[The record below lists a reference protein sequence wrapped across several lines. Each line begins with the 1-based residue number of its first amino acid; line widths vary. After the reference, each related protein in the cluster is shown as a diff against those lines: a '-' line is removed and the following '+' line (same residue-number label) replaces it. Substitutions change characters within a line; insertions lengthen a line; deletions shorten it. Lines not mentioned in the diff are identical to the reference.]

1 MVQPK
6 GTRVTLEAP
15 QDVRI
20 DDAKLKFVGWV
31 IGGRQE
37 RSRTV
42 SLTLD
47 DAIKAVAYYEGE
59 EAAPGSKAS
68 PLHVALT
75 ATVAQSCVHRLTHD
89 VTLSWKITGGRPPVR
104 IEAHLTYPDRHVE
117 NVGLKPIEGVQDFP
131 ISVPDGGGLH
141 VGIVATDVGK
151 ATSSAETTVKL
162 ISCDQAQAPE

>member
-15 QDVRI
+15 QDVRS
-20 DDAKLKFVGWV
+20 DHAKLKFVGWV

-89 VTLSWKITGGRPPVR
+89 VTLSWKITGGRPPC
-104 IEAHLTYPDRHVE
+104 ASRHTLLIPT
-117 NVGLKPIEGVQDFP
+117 GTLRTWDLSRSRACRDFP

-162 ISCDQAQAPE
+162 IPCDQAQAPE